1 MEFFMIQ
8 RSILVAEDLEN
19 YTDVGQRRGT
29 TVRSVAQD
37 VSKILQEDL
46 QLFYVEDLKTYPQK
60 KIHHEKDLSSWHQ
73 EHELALQK
81 LAKELSVRARPVIR
95 SGAAA
100 EEILKAVHQWPRPEM
115 VIMGTQGHSG
125 LEKFLEG
132 SVAEEVILKAERPVM
147 VLGPQS
153 QEKFFSFKN
162 HRPRRILVPTDL
174 TRSSRPAEQY
184 ALSLAARLN
193 AEVVLFHSVYEHLK
207 RVHEAS
213 IISGFANF
221 DMDRIYQKMTRDAT
235 FELDKKRARFRK
247 IMGRCEFMI
256 AESGKKVAE
265 AVLQEVS
272 QNYCMVVM
280 GTHSKRNVLVRAF
293 LGSTARDTILQSPIP
308 IVVVHGH

>member
-1 MEFFMIQ
+1 MIQ

-19 YTDVGQRRGT
+19 DTDVGQRRGT
-29 TVRSVAQD
+29 AVRSVAQD
-37 VSKILQEDL
+37 VSKLLHEDL

-60 KIHHEKDLSSWHQ
+60 KIHHEQDLPSWHQ

-81 LAKELSVRARPVIR
+81 LAKELSVKTRPVIR
-95 SGAAA
+95 SGTAA
-100 EEILKAVHQWPRPEM
+100 EQILKAIHQWPRPEM

-125 LEKFLEG
+125 FEKFLEG

-147 VLGPQS
+147 VQCPLS
-153 QEKFFSFKN
+153 QEKLLGFKN
-162 HRPRRILVPTDL
+162 KKPPRILLPTDF
-174 TRSSRPAEQY
+174 TRASRPAEYY

-193 AEVVLFHSVYEHLK
+193 AEVVLFHSVYDHLK

-235 FELDKKRARFRK
+235 QDLEKKRARFRK
-247 IMGRCEFMI
+247 VTGRGEFMI
-256 AESGKKVAE
+256 AESGQTIAE
-265 AVLQEVS
+265 AVIQEAHQS
-272 QNYCMVVM
+272 YCMVVM

-293 LGSTARDTILQSPIP
+293 IGSTARDTILKSPIP
-308 IVVVHGH
+308 IVVVHDH